1 MAGKIPT
8 QNFIEEYRVL
18 YHAFH
23 QLNRLCWQNRLPLCQ
38 IEIFSRRGRVLGLA
52 VRRKPYLIRF
62 NLLNLVQGN
71 DNGFIA
77 VMAHEMT
84 HIWQY
89 EKGERGGHRADFK
102 NEMSRIGIDYKQF
115 CGPLWIRS
123 DSAVGY
129 CVNVR
134 RIMRQDCSA
143 VLRVIAQNPCS
154 KKRDREYF
162 EIIRRELF

>member
-38 IEIFSRRGRVLGLA
+38 IEIFSRRGR
-52 VRRKPYLIRF
+52 
-62 NLLNLVQGN
+62 
-71 DNGFIA
+71 
-77 VMAHEMT
+77 MAHEMT

-102 NEMSRIGIDYKQF
+102 N
-115 CGPLWIRS
+115 
-123 DSAVGY
+123 
-129 CVNVR
+129 
-134 RIMRQDCSA
+134 
-143 VLRVIAQNPCS
+143 
-154 KKRDREYF
+154 
-162 EIIRRELF
+162 